1 MKANKGIKVIAL
13 VIAIASM
20 FTMFSGCGNTYTAS
34 AIDEI
39 KFRDIPLGTKYADVI
54 PTIED
59 DLKGQGYS
67 SDPEIEEYKEY
78 NAVVATYDGIKLFD
92 FNDVEIGLLFFKDDD
107 LIDNARLVAAEYYI
121 PFENAEK
128 TKECYDFFNDKLT
141 DLYGEKTSFVLY
153 PYLDEVIG
161 EVDGWTKGNTSCTL
175 SASVEHNPRQA
186 LNILYSFLDPK
197 EQMEKSIKSEEK
209 EIGVHSNGTKDK
221 IEFRDIP
228 FGTKYADVIPAIE
241 EDLRGQGYNTEP
253 EVQVEEEENR
263 VSVIFDGI
271 KLFDYDE
278 VDMTL
283 FFLKEYDEKIEDAI
297 FTHAWYDFDLT
308 RNDQPEKARECYNY
322 FNEKLI
328 ELYGEKTKI
337 VLDGDEYEVWRR
349 GNTLCYINDY
359 TGAYRVLIA
368 YGFIDT
374 DEQYENSIKSEE
386 ERKAENANKGL

>member
-1 MKANKGIKVIAL
+1 MKANKGIKVVAL
-13 VIAIASM
+13 MIAIASM
-20 FTMFSGCGNTYTAS
+20 FIMFNGCGNTNTAS

-39 KFRDIPLGTKYADVI
+39 KFR
-54 PTIED
+54 
-59 DLKGQGYS
+59 S
-67 SDPEIEEYKEY
+67 
-78 NAVVATYDGIKLFD
+78 
-92 FNDVEIGLLFFKDDD
+92 
-107 LIDNARLVAAEYYI
+107 
-121 PFENAEK
+121 
-128 TKECYDFFNDKLT
+128 
-141 DLYGEKTSFVLY
+141 
-153 PYLDEVIG
+153 
-161 EVDGWTKGNTSCTL
+161 
-175 SASVEHNPRQA
+175 
-186 LNILYSFLDPK
+186 
-197 EQMEKSIKSEEK
+197 
-209 EIGVHSNGTKDK
+209 
-221 IEFRDIP
+221 IP

-253 EVQVEEEENR
+253 EVQEDEEENR

-308 RNDQPEKARECYNY
+308 RNGQPEKARECYNY